1 MDDTWKKYLI
11 EFETKVL
18 LPMFESGEY
27 EIKTEPVPLRPG
39 KLQDTPFGDFVG
51 KEFNYNSFLSF
62 NYYGLF
68 KPSKEILNTK
78 IGVSKTTVKAPV
90 IHFSSVKIEHIE
102 KYCKNLIIDFVLFKK
117 FLVSLRWDK

>member
-1 MDDTWKKYLI
+1 METEWKEYLI

-27 EIKTEPVPLRPG
+27 EIKIEPVPLRPG
-39 KLQDTPFGDFVG
+39 KLQSTPFGAFIG
-51 KEFNYNSFLSF
+51 KDFNYASFLSF

-68 KPSKEILNTK
+68 KPSKEI
-78 IGVSKTTVKAPV
+78 VSMKSGMTKTTVKAPV

-102 KYCKNLIIDFVLFKK
+102 RFSKDLIIDFVSFKK